1 MAKYILLFLFL
12 LMAGSIAFL
21 GLSRVPAPT
30 QAVEKTIPTDKFFAK

>member
-30 QAVEKTIPTDKFFAK
+30 QPVEKTISNDKFFAK